1 MSQLEHFE
9 SPPQS
14 LWDRILA
21 QPDRAPEHIALAA
34 ADRFGAAAEEWA
46 RLAGVGKTPQ
56 ELARMAVRRHVH
68 LARLEGAALGAGG
81 VITAAP
87 DLVALLWIQS
97 RMVFYVAAALGYD
110 PKHPMRPAELLALLN
125 LYPTPAEARQALDG
139 MGKRLAQAAAER
151 SLRPSD
157 RTGLHLLLARYL
169 AKRLARHYTGRLV
182 PLIGSPIA
190 AVQNAGAAK
199 RLGRRALA
207 YYGGD

>member
-1 MSQLEHFE
+1 
-9 SPPQS
+9 
-14 LWDRILA
+14 
-21 QPDRAPEHIALAA
+21 
-34 ADRFGAAAEEWA
+34 
-46 RLAGVGKTPQ
+46 
-56 ELARMAVRRHVH
+56 
-68 LARLEGAALGAGG
+68 
-81 VITAAP
+81 
-87 DLVALLWIQS
+87 
-97 RMVFYVAAALGYD
+97 MVFYVAAALGYD

-199 RLGRRALA
+199 RLGRRALT